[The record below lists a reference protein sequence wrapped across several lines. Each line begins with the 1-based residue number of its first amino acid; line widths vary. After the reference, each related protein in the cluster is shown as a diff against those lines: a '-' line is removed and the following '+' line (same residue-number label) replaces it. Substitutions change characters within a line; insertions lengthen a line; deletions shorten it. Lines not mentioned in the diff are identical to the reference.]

1 MVIDGAV
8 WGKNRPSGGD
18 SHGNCSED
26 KPESDSQY
34 GEAAAMRHIPGGS
47 HPVL

>member
-1 MVIDGAV
+1 MVAI
-8 WGKNRPSGGD
+8 WGENRSSGGG
-18 SHGNCSED
+18 SHRERSEN

-34 GEAAAMRHIPGGS
+34 GEAAVMRHIPGGS